1 MYARLYH
8 SRCSYDKHGI
18 DRLTEPMRE
27 IEERMLTG
35 CPCCDGS
42 GWTFEAD
49 PSSDDFYPAHCPLA
63 GQFPTLHT
71 DGRTM

>member
-8 SRCSYDKHGI
+8 SRCYYDKHGI
-18 DRLTEPMRE
+18 ERLTEPMQE
-27 IEERMLTG
+27 IEDRMLTG
-35 CPCCDGS
+35 CPICDGS

-49 PSSDDFYPAHCPLA
+49 PYGEEFYPAPCPLG
-63 GQFPTLHT
+63 GQFPTLHN

>member
-1 MYARLYH
+1 MYARLY
-8 SRCSYDKHGI
+8 RNACRRDKHGI
-18 DRLTEPMRE
+18 EVLGMPIRE
-27 IEERMLTG
+27 VEAEMLMG
-35 CPCCDGS
+35 CPICDGS

-49 PSSDDFYPAHCPLA
+49 PYGEEFYPAPCPLG